1 VWPLAWR
8 VHFFAGILVAPLLAV
23 LCVTGIAYAF
33 APELDALVYHR
44 ELASASPSSAPLS
57 LDAQVEAAA
66 RAVPHGT
73 VVSVDPASSP
83 GATTAVNLDLPGR
96 SDPASDTYRTVYVDP
111 GTATVQGVLTT
122 VSGRPPL
129 QQWLREF
136 HGTLR
141 LGTVGGVYSEL
152 AASWLPFLATGG
164 LILWF
169 ARRRSRSRRGPRR
182 RPRRGRLAGW
192 HALTGIALLA
202 GIAFISVTGLT
213 WSQYA
218 GARFQALVDAL
229 HGRTPHLA
237 ANTLPYA
244 GSGVGLDRAVGIARR
259 QGLVGPLQVTV
270 PHGSG
275 AYLVGEI
282 SQSWPIRQDS
292 VAIDPASG
300 RVIGRLDFAGYPLPA
315 KLTALGI
322 DAHSGT
328 LFGLANQ
335 IGLSVFAL
343 GTARGHRPRLPH
355 VVAAA
360 PARRPVRPASG
371 AGLLAAPALGRA
383 DRRWGGPARAL
394 LGPAPARRQPD
405 RLPRRRRPGPP
416 AGDRPGQ
423 SQRYE
428 TRPRGCP
435 DRDGGI
441 GVTRMRIH
449 GRAAGRTVTGAVP
462 RPVRGGI
469 RCPVAR

>member
-66 RAVPHGT
+66 RAVPRGT

-343 GTARGHRPRLPH
+343 GLLAVIGLGYRMWWLRRPRGALFARPPAPGSWRRLPS
-355 VVAAA
+355 AALIGG
-360 PARRPVRPASG
+360 G
-371 AGLLAAPALGRA
+371 AVLLALCWALPLLGVSLIAFLVADGLVRRLGIDLANRNAMKPALG
-383 DRRWGGPARAL
+383 D
-394 LGPAPARRQPD
+394 APIET
-405 RLPRRRRPGPP
+405 
-416 AGDRPGQ
+416 AG
-423 SQRYE
+423 
-428 TRPRGCP
+428 
-435 DRDGGI
+435 
-441 GVTRMRIH
+441 
-449 GRAAGRTVTGAVP
+449 
-462 RPVRGGI
+462 
-469 RCPVAR
+469 